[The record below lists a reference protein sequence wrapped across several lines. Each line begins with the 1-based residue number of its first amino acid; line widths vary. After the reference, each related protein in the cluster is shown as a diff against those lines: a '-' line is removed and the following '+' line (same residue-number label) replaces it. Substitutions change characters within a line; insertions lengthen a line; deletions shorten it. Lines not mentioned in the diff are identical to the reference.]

1 MASQNIGDLKVRIG
15 GDTKDLARGIGRAK
29 ALVQGFARVSKVAA
43 GVAAASFAAATAGLT
58 AMTKGGLS
66 YVDAQAKMAR
76 SVDGTIDGL
85 RALQIAGGY
94 AGASVE
100 QVNGAVQQM
109 GKRLAEAA
117 REGKG
122 PAADALKLLGLN
134 AQALMDMDVD
144 QRVGVIADRI
154 NEMGMSAQD
163 ASGVLREL
171 GVRSNEMAL
180 VMLQGSGAIS
190 AARDEV
196 QKFGISLSEDA
207 AAGVESANDALS
219 MISFAMEGMRNQL
232 AVGLAPLLERL
243 AVNFQNASVAG
254 GPLQTAVTALVG
266 AFSDLA
272 TAILDPAFIEAAALF
287 GATIAR
293 GIALA
298 AEAAVVLAENAE
310 LAGLAMVALG
320 GAMAFFSGPI
330 GLAVAA
336 VAGGVFLLSTRLG
349 EAETAADDAAVAE
362 RRLMEALDGVDRAN
376 GEAVASGR
384 SLIEGH
390 ITQARAAIEAAK
402 AEYELQRAVASRAVQ
417 QAEMRAEMM
426 PGNLFSDVEI
436 QQAREDAALV
446 DEHYDQVIAER
457 QGQLERYQKV
467 LEGFERSRF
476 PSQGSRS
483 GAPASDGGSDDGG
496 GGDPLGADKAREAL
510 ERLVGMIDPAAAKA
524 KRLAEGMAV
533 LNAALKEGV
542 IDQDEYSNRVE
553 QLNQSLAETPE
564 KTGAAASGLGK
575 LKDKLGESGDAATT
589 MAEDLNSAIGSL
601 IDRIGSGTDV
611 LREFAVELFK
621 IFAVRGISKILGGD
635 DWLSTPLIGKNAL
648 GTDNWRGGLSWVGER
663 GPELVNLP
671 MGAQVI
677 PNNRLESV
685 FGSGGGGFTYAPQ
698 IDARGAS
705 LSAVQELETR
715 MAQDAVQFDAKV
727 QQAIQRAKFGR
738 KLK

>member
-1 MASQNIGDLKVRIG
+1 MASQNIGDLKIRIG

-29 ALVQGFARVSKVAA
+29 AMIQGFARVSKVAA
-43 GVAAASFAAATAGLT
+43 GVAAASFAAASAGLT

-154 NEMGMSAQD
+154 NDMGMSAQD
-163 ASGVLREL
+163 ASGIMREL

-180 VMLQGSGAIS
+180 VMLQGSGAIRS
-190 AARDEV
+190 ARDEV
-196 QKFGISLSEDA
+196 QKFGISLSADA

-219 MISFAMEGMRNQL
+219 KISFVMEGMRNQL

-243 AVNFQNASVAG
+243 AVDFQNASVAG

-272 TAILDPAFIEAAALF
+272 TAILDPAFVEAAALF
-287 GATIAR
+287 GSTIAR
-293 GIALA
+293 GVALA

-330 GLAVAA
+330 GLAIAA

-349 EAETAADDAAVAE
+349 EAETAAYDAAEAE
-362 RRLMEALDGVDRAN
+362 RQLSVALDGLDTSSEGAVD
-376 GEAVASGR
+376 
-384 SLIEGH
+384 
-390 ITQARAAIEAAK
+390 AAIALTGKHIE
-402 AEYELQRAVASRAVQ
+402 
-417 QAEMRAEMM
+417 QA
-426 PGNLFSDVEI
+426 
-436 QQAREDAALV
+436 DAALRAAEAEYALARAQAESALATAQMKEGAHFTQLVGLPEEIENAKQDLADLDQYYQEKV
-446 DEHYDQVIAER
+446 DSLAAHKTRLGKSLQGIYQRQYPGRGER
-457 QGQLERYQKV
+457 GSV
-467 LEGFERSRF
+467 DGEG
-476 PSQGSRS
+476 
-483 GAPASDGGSDDGG
+483 ASDDGG
-496 GGDPLGADKAREAL
+496 SGDPLGANKAREAL
-510 ERLVGMIDPAAAKA
+510 ERLVGVIDPAAAKA
-524 KRLAEGMAV
+524 QRLAEGMAV

-542 IDQDEYSNRVE
+542 IDQDEYNNRVD
-553 QLNQSLAETPE
+553 QLNQSLAETPD
-564 KTGAAASGLGK
+564 KTGSAASGLSK

-589 MAEDLNSAIGSL
+589 MADDLNSAIGSL

-727 QQAIQRAKFGR
+727 QQAIQRAKIGR